1 MQNFQRLIIK
11 VKKVYAIQISFN
23 VLPKGGILYKYRKTA
38 KVIKF
43 LSYMKFFIFNQTKKL
58 VSLTYYFVPI
68 TI

>member
-1 MQNFQRLIIK
+1 MSDRKCKISKGLIIK

-43 LSYMKFFIFNQTKKL
+43 LSHMKFLIFNQTKKL
-58 VSLTYYFVPI
+58 VSSEPD
-68 TI
+68 